1 MLSLLVWLVWLVW
14 LVLVLLLMLMLL
26 LIPSSAPYPVP
37 HEAVD
42 LVVGSTTPTAEEA
55 EYEAPRLG
63 DNITPDER
71 RGGRC
76 DGGGANGDD
85 GRDGAGDGAGPS
97 SVQHADKRNRATA
110 APIRARFN
118 RVPPCCGSSR
128 NPSTVS
134 CNN

>member
-1 MLSLLVWLVWLVW
+1 MVVVVLA
-14 LVLVLLLMLMLL
+14 LVLVLLLMLL

-42 LVVGSTTPTAEEA
+42 LVVGSTTPTAEET
-55 EYEAPRLG
+55 EYKAPRLG

-85 GRDGAGDGAGPS
+85 GRDGGDGAGPSS

-110 APIRARFN
+110 APIRARLN

-134 CNN
+134 CNS